1 MNAVAP
7 QIASRPL
14 PPQRSVVRGET
25 ASDLQR
31 LEAARDTLA
40 KLVLAD
46 PAYVPIFQRIEED
59 IALTEAAGSGDALTR
74 ARAIARQI
82 ANR

>member
-1 MNAVAP
+1 MTAVAP
-7 QIASRPL
+7 HIASRLL
-14 PPQRSVVRGET
+14 PPQRPVARGAT

-31 LEAARDTLA
+31 LEAARDALA

-46 PAYVPIFQRIEED
+46 PVYVPIFQRIEED
-59 IALTEAAGSGDALTR
+59 IALIEAARSGDALTR

>member
-1 MNAVAP
+1 MNAVALH
-7 QIASRPL
+7 IASRPL
-14 PPQRSVVRGET
+14 PRQRPVGCSAT
-25 ASDLQR
+25 ASDLLQ
-31 LEAARDTLA
+31 LEYARDMLA

-46 PAYVPIFQRIEED
+46 PVYVPIFQRIEEE
-59 IALTEAAGSGDALTR
+59 IALTEAARSGDALTR